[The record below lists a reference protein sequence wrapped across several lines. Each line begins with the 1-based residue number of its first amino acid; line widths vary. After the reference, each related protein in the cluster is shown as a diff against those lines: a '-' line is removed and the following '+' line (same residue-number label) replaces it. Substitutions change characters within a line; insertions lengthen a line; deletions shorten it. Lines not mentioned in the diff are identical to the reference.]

1 MVAQS
6 EVRAGHGCER
16 TVDIV
21 EVLWGAGKGTRTQ
34 ETEVGVDAYYTM
46 KTRQEGAKE
55 EMAGALAV
63 AERRDDGR
71 VMPVGSSDPRP
82 RGPC

>member
-16 TVDIV
+16 TV
-21 EVLWGAGKGTRTQ
+21 ERTAGKGTRTQ
-34 ETEVGVDAYYTM
+34 EMEVGVDAYYTM

-55 EMAGALAV
+55 EMTGALAV
-63 AERRDDGR
+63 AERRDDDR